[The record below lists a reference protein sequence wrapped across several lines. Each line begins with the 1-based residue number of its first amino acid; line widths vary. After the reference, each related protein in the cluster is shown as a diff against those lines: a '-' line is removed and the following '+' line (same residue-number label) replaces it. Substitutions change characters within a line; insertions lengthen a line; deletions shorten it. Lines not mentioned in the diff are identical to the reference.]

1 MLLLQVLIPS
11 SSADDDDAGI
21 PPVCSSL
28 LPVLRLRPPLS
39 HPHLSWSMAGDS
51 HAISGITRQL
61 MRRITR
67 EMWSTCLLA
76 PPPPLPLRAMPAFVM
91 VWPVKQLY
99 EKLKL
104 CRKPQECL
112 KQYSTQWGERGRYCK
127 YKTAFVFKAML
138 NYGWVFPLKLW
149 DLLSEKYLIMH
160 TLKVFSL

>member
-76 PPPPLPLRAMPAFVM
+76 PPSPACNARICYGLT
-91 VWPVKQLY
+91 KQLY

-112 KQYSTQWGERGRYCK
+112 KQYSTQWVERGRYCK